1 MRVLLAVLLLL
12 TSCTR
17 RPGYVP
23 YEVMEAAV
31 DQSCRRQCMLIE
43 NTCHAGKR
51 YACPEEYVACIDTC
65 PIVRPELVAPY
76 LVQPTPTP
84 RYYVDSNGMFY
95 VLPPATPGS
104 GCVSVGGKPC
114 GVY

>member
-1 MRVLLAVLLLL
+1 MWALFLALVLVLVG
-12 TSCTR
+12 CAR

-23 YEVMEAAV
+23 LEVIEAAI
-31 DQSCRRQCMLIE
+31 DPACGRQCILIE
-43 NTCHAGKR
+43 NTCYAGKR
-51 YACPEEYVACIDTC
+51 YACPEQYSGCIRTC
-65 PIVRPELVAPY
+65 PITRPELVMPY

-84 RYYVDSNGMFY
+84 HYYVDSNSMFH
-95 VLPPATPGS
+95 VVPPSTP